1 MSANSNTHVVFI
13 IDLVLNVNFEASTFT
28 QCIDS
33 FLAFGTSFLM
43 QSGQNKLTILGSST
57 VKNSILYL
65 DNYSNTTNAKINDQ
79 QNEQF
84 ALVCQ
89 LFREFFLKWARQC
102 SSIANKSET
111 SEKNN
116 SLLSGSIAQALC
128 LINANKSDYNNSRI
142 IIFSLGSSHSDNY
155 SSQYLKLINCF
166 FAAQKINVVIDAC
179 TITMARNSEES
190 APVSA
195 SMEDRFSASIL
206 QQGCDLTGGRYIR
219 VHKIASLL
227 EHLFWC
233 LSPLGKERSQY
244 ILPPKLKIS
253 PPAACF
259 CHRKVLEIGYVCSVC
274 VSIFCQYLPFCST
287 CNSNMFKYN
296 LKQITDL
303 KQQSNE
309 EKSV

>member
-1 MSANSNTHVVFI
+1 MSTGSGTHVILI
-13 IDLVLNVNFEASTFT
+13 IDLLLNSNFDPTIVT
-28 QCIDS
+28 QCLDS
-33 FLAFGTSFLM
+33 FLAFGNSFLM

-57 VKNSILYL
+57 VKNTVLYM
-65 DNYSNTTNAKINDQ
+65 DDFEENNTDFIEVNVKDQ
-79 QNEQF
+79 QNEKF

-89 LFREFFLKWARQC
+89 SFRRAFLKWTQECCGTDVDSA
-102 SSIANKSET
+102 A
-111 SEKNN
+111 N

-128 LINANKSDYNNSRI
+128 IINAHRAEFSHSRI
-142 IIFSLGSSHSDNY
+142 VIFSLGGTRADNY

-166 FAAQKINVVIDAC
+166 FAAQKTNVILDAC
-179 TITMARNSEES
+179 SIAMTRDGEES

-195 SMEDRFSASIL
+195 SMEDRFAASIL

-219 VHKIASLL
+219 IHKVASLL

-233 LSPLGKERSQY
+233 LTPMAEERSRY
-244 ILPPKLKIS
+244 VLPPKLKIS

-287 CNSNMFKYN
+287 CNSNIFKN
-296 LKQITDL
+296 NLMHISQLKQKDIND
-303 KQQSNE
+303 KE
-309 EKSV
+309 C